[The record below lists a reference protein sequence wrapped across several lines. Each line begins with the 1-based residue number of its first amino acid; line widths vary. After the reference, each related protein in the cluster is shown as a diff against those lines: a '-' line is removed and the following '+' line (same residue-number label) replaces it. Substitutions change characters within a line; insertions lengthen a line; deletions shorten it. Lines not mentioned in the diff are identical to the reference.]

1 MRPQQNDYDSV
12 IIDTHIYSTTEMQDP
27 TYTSEIS
34 MKEQLLPVL

>member
-12 IIDTHIYSTTEMQDP
+12 VINTLIYSTKEMQNP